1 MASGSGF
8 DDRGSQGLNP
18 STVNNVDSNENSEE
32 DKESNEND
40 SEPERPLRSA
50 NH

>member
-18 STVNNVDSNENSEE
+18 AVNNADSNENSEE
-32 DKESNEND
+32 DKESYEND